1 MPLHGPGLTG
11 APGPDTDPSGRAVP
25 EPIPPFSIPS
35 SVAARSTGNG
45 VGQET
50 NGGGRHAAGRRD
62 APTTGDDDER
72 DRLLD
77 APPPSGPPVVTDPS
91 PDAVR
96 PPGGPPARRDR
107 SRRARRRAAALRV
120 RRVKRV
126 VRRVNAWSV
135 LKVSLLFNLCLYVVV
150 MVAGVLLW
158 SAGRATGA
166 IESVEGFV
174 ESLFSYET
182 FRFEADM
189 IFRAGV
195 LGGGVVA
202 LFLTGLSVL
211 GVLLFNLISDLV
223 GGIRV
228 TVLEEDAP
236 RPPEPRSR
244 RAPAAPDQRSV
255 RAGGRSR

>member
-1 MPLHGPGLTG
+1 
-11 APGPDTDPSGRAVP
+11 VP
-25 EPIPPFSIPS
+25 EPIPPFAIPS
-35 SVAARSTGNG
+35 SVVARSTGNG

-50 NGGGRHAAGRRD
+50 NDGGRHAAGRRD

-77 APPPSGPPVVTDPS
+77 APPPSGPPVVADPS

-96 PPGGPPARRDR
+96 PPGGPPAGRDR
-107 SRRARRRAAALRV
+107 SRRARRRAAALLDRDPLAPLLPPPPQHLGRV

-126 VRRVNAWSV
+126 VRRVSAWSV

-228 TVLEEDAP
+228 TVLEDDGP

>member
-1 MPLHGPGLTG
+1 MPLDGPGLTG
-11 APGPDTDPSGRAVP
+11 APGPDTDPSGRGVS
-25 EPIPPFSIPS
+25 EPIPPFTMPS
-35 SVAARSTGNG
+35 VTAHSTGNG
-45 VGQET
+45 VGQES
-50 NGGGRHAAGRRD
+50 NGGGRHAAGRHGD
-62 APTTGDDDER
+62 TQTTGGGDEL

-77 APPPSGPPVVTDPS
+77 APPPSGPPVVADPS
-91 PDAVR
+91 SDAGR
-96 PPGGPPARRDR
+96 PPSGPPAGRDR

-135 LKVSLLFNLCLYVVV
+135 LKISLLFNLCLYVVV

-158 SAGRATGA
+158 SAGRSTGA

-189 IFRAGV
+189 IFRASM
-195 LGGGVVA
+195 LGGAVVA

-211 GVLLFNLISDLV
+211 GALLFNLISDLV

-228 TVLEEDAP
+228 TVLEEDTP

-244 RAPAAPDQRSV
+244 RAPAEPDQRSV

>member
-1 MPLHGPGLTG
+1 MTG

-25 EPIPPFSIPS
+25 PPVQPFAVPS
-35 SVAARSTGNG
+35 SVAGLHTGNG
-45 VGQET
+45 VDTTEP
-50 NGGGRHAAGRRD
+50 NGAGRYTAGRR
-62 APTTGDDDER
+62 GDPPAGATATR
-72 DRLLD
+72 DRLVD
-77 APPPSGPPVVTDPS
+77 APPPTGPPMVPGTS
-91 PDAVR
+91 PEEVG
-96 PPGGPPARRDR
+96 PGGGSSGGRDR

-135 LKVSLLFNLCLYVVV
+135 LKVSLLFSLCLYVVV
-150 MVAGVLLW
+150 VVAGVLLW
-158 SAGRATGA
+158 SAGRSTGA
-166 IESVEGFV
+166 IENVEGFV

-182 FRFEADM
+182 FRFEADI
-189 IFRAGV
+189 IFRVGV
-195 LGGGVVA
+195 LGGAVVA

-228 TVLEEDAP
+228 TVLEEDVS
-236 RPPEPRSR
+236 RPPEPRSH
-244 RAPAAPDQRSV
+244 RAPAEPDHRAV

>member
-1 MPLHGPGLTG
+1 MTAG
-11 APGPDTDPSGRAVP
+11 
-25 EPIPPFSIPS
+25 
-35 SVAARSTGNG
+35 STGNG
-45 VGQET
+45 ADRET
-50 NGGGRHAAGRRD
+50 NGGGRHAAGRRRD
-62 APTTGDDDER
+62 APTAGDDDER
-72 DRLLD
+72 DRLLH
-77 APPPSGPPVVTDPS
+77 APPPSGPPVVADPS
-91 PDAVR
+91 PDAER
-96 PPGGPPARRDR
+96 PLGGRDR
-107 SRRARRRAAALRV
+107 SRRARRSADALRV

-135 LKVSLLFNLCLYVVV
+135 LKVSLLFNVCLYVVV
-150 MVAGVLLW
+150 LVAGVLLW

-166 IESVEGFV
+166 IDGVEGFV

-195 LGGGVVA
+195 LGGAVVA

-244 RAPAAPDQRSV
+244 RARAAPDQRPV

>member
-1 MPLHGPGLTG
+1 M
-11 APGPDTDPSGRAVP
+11 
-25 EPIPPFSIPS
+25 
-35 SVAARSTGNG
+35 
-45 VGQET
+45 
-50 NGGGRHAAGRRD
+50 
-62 APTTGDDDER
+62 
-72 DRLLD
+72 
-77 APPPSGPPVVTDPS
+77 
-91 PDAVR
+91 
-96 PPGGPPARRDR
+96 
-107 SRRARRRAAALRV
+107 

-135 LKVSLLFNLCLYVVV
+135 LKISLLFNLCLYVVV
-150 MVAGVLLW
+150 VVAGVLLW

-166 IESVEGFV
+166 IEKTEGFI

-182 FRFEADM
+182 FRFEADI

-195 LGGGVVA
+195 LGGAVVA

-236 RPPEPRSR
+236 RPPERRSQ
-244 RAPAAPDQRSV
+244 RAPAAPDEGPV